1 MSTIKAGDEVRCIRA
16 NGTSYRLTQDAV
28 YTVTSFDGRHVRLD
42 GVAGLYSPTRFAPVV
57 KAKAGKAKKTP
68 FGQVRSVTVNMS
80 DIHAVLTQYVQ
91 FGLGINATVEKIIDK
106 FPEAV
111 ELVLKHEVTA

>member
-1 MSTIKAGDEVRCIRA
+1 MSITIIKAGDPVRCTRA
-16 NGTSYRLTQDAV
+16 MGTRGRLVEGTI
-28 YTVTSFDGRHVRLD
+28 YTVANFDGRHVKLE
-42 GVAGLYSPTRFAPVV
+42 GVAGLYLPTRFSPVTQT
-57 KAKAGKAKKTP
+57 KAGKRKAP

-80 DIHAVLTQYVQ
+80 DIHDVLTQYVQ

-111 ELVLKHEVTA
+111 ELVLKHEVA

>member
-1 MSTIKAGDEVRCIRA
+1 MSKIKAGDTVRCIRA
-16 NGTSYRLTQDAV
+16 TGSHYRLSQNAT
-28 YTVTSFDGRHVRLD
+28 YIVTSFDGRYVRLD
-42 GVAGLYSPTRFAPVV
+42 GVAGAYLVTRFAPVEP
-57 KAKAGKAKKTP
+57 AKTGKAKKTP
-68 FGQVRSVTVNMS
+68 FGQVKSVTVNTS
-80 DIHAVLTQYVQ
+80 DIHDVLTQYVR